1 MNLVLHIPDD
11 IAERLGADGDIERRA
26 LEAVAAEAYRD
37 GRLTRA
43 ELRRMLGFEARAA
56 LDAFLVAH
64 DIFGTYTEEDL
75 ADDRR
80 DLKRAGF

>member
-1 MNLVLHIPDD
+1 LVLHIPDD

-43 ELRRMLGFEARAA
+43 GLRRMLGFEAGAA